1 MNLTRT
7 FDAESETL
15 SLTDVKTQL
24 RITDSAD
31 DEALVAFIAAI
42 RHRTENYLRKTLV
55 TSTWEL
61 KLDCIEGEIYLPM
74 NPIQSITSVQYLDTD
89 GNTQT
94 LASSG
99 YQFDASGRLAPS
111 YGNDWPS
118 TRDQFNAVTITYVA
132 GQTHAGNVPE
142 DIKHAMLMLVGTA
155 DIAREDVVIGAGVVV
170 SSLGNRAAESLL
182 APHRN
187 WKL

>member
-24 RITDSAD
+24 RITGSD
-31 DEALVAFIAAI
+31 DDDALRMFIAAI
-42 RHRTENYLRKTLV
+42 RHRAEQYLRKTLV

-61 KLDCIEGEIYLPM
+61 KIDCFDPEIYLPM
-74 NPIQSITSVQYLDTD
+74 GPIQSITSVAYIDTD
-89 GNTQT
+89 GASQT

-99 YQFDASGRLAPS
+99 YQFDAGGRLATS

-118 TRDQFNAVTITYVA
+118 TRSDFDAVTVTYIA
-132 GQTHAGNVPE
+132 GKTHAGNVEP
-142 DIKHAMLMLVGTA
+142 DIKLAMLLWVGA
-155 DIAREDVVIGAGVVV
+155 CDLNRENIAFTPVSTIPDGAK
-170 SSLGNRAAESLL
+170 ALL